1 MLIFLVKLIGFVA
14 KWQQKLRFP
23 VKIRMRPFMNF
34 QTLCVVLH
42 FHKKNSLSCCKVE
55 TCCILLRL
63 SLLDF
68 SALSSPNAAIS
79 RSTLAIYEKGL
90 LRNNFFTIRPN
101 LPHLQALLLVAFCC
115 LVNIHC
121 RNPLSSFWDCPP
133 ERDKN
138 GPKLDEFLTSLRIL
152 QAQFGNRA
160 WKWKC
165 SSYAKIE
172 DLK

>member
-1 MLIFLVKLIGFVA
+1 MLIFRVKLIG
-14 KWQQKLRFP
+14 LRSKMTTK
-23 VKIRMRPFMNF
+23 VTISREIRMRPFMNF
-34 QTLCVVLH
+34 PTLCVVLH

-79 RSTLAIYEKGL
+79 RSTLAICKKGL

-133 ERDKN
+133 GKDKN
-138 GPKLDEFLTSLRIL
+138 GP
-152 QAQFGNRA
+152 N
-160 WKWKC
+160 
-165 SSYAKIE
+165 
-172 DLK
+172 